1 MESKI
6 DNKID
11 FTSGKIFASLIK
23 MAVPIMATS
32 FIQMA
37 YNLIDMIWIG
47 RIGSSAVAAVG
58 SAGFYVWLGF
68 SFIIISRVGAEVT
81 VSQSIGRKDLD
92 SAVHFAANAVQLNI
106 LLALLYSSALIIF
119 RNELI
124 GFFRLQD
131 SFVVES
137 AISYL
142 VIIAAGTLFTFINP
156 VFSSIYNGTGD
167 SRTPFKINSIGLI
180 LNIILDPVLI
190 FGWGIIPEMGVKG
203 AAIATVFSQMV
214 VTIVFIF
221 HFSSRKAPL
230 NDLKIVIKPEMIYLK
245 KIIKLG
251 APIGLHSGLFT
262 TFAIIIARIIAQWG
276 PIPIAVQKVG
286 SQIEALSYMTAHG
299 FSTALGTFTGQNY
312 GNKNWNRI
320 WQGYFT
326 ALGSMTVFGIAVS
339 LFLIFGARWIFSL
352 FIPEEEAIVQG
363 AIYLRIMGYSQLFMC
378 WEIATRGAF
387 NGIGRTIPHSIVGV
401 FFTGLRVP
409 ASILFSSAAMFGLN
423 GVWWSISISSVF
435 KGVVLV
441 VWFILL
447 LYKHPEINNKE
458 MIDQILRRWNPK
470 YFRDKRSFS
479 GKE

>member
-1 MESKI
+1 MSK
-6 DNKID
+6 KVD
-11 FTSGKIFASLIK
+11 FTQGKIFGSLIK
-23 MAVPIMATS
+23 MAMPIMATS

-47 RIGSSAVAAVG
+47 RLGSSSVAAVG

-92 SAVHFAANAVQLNI
+92 SAVHYAANAVQLVI
-106 LLALLYSSALIIF
+106 VLGIIYGSALIIF

-131 SFVVES
+131 QYVINS

-142 VIIAAGTLFTFINP
+142 VIIAFGTIFTFINP

-167 SRTPFKINSIGLI
+167 SKTPFKINSVGLV
-180 LNIILDPVLI
+180 LNIFLDPMLI
-190 FGWGIIPEMGVKG
+190 FGWGPFPEMGVEG

-214 VTIVFIF
+214 VTIYFIV
-221 HFSSRKAPL
+221 HFSGKKAPL
-230 NDLKIVIKPEMIYLK
+230 ETLKIWVKPRMIYLK
-245 KIIKLG
+245 EIVKLG

-262 TFAIIIARIIAQWG
+262 IFAIIIARIIAQWG

-286 SQIEALSYMTAHG
+286 SQLEALSYMTAHG
-299 FSTALGTFTGQNY
+299 FSTALATFTGQNY

-320 WQGYFT
+320 WHGYFA
-326 ALGSMTVFGIAVS
+326 ALASMTVFGIAVS
-339 LFLIFGARWIFSL
+339 LFFILGARWIFSL
-352 FIPEEEAIVQG
+352 FIPEEEAIRQG

-378 WEIATRGAF
+378 WEITTRGAF
-387 NGIGRTIPHSIVGV
+387 NGIGRTIPHSVVGV

-409 ASILFSSAAMFGLN
+409 AAMIVSSAAMYGLN
-423 GVWWSISISSVF
+423 GVWWSISITSVF
-435 KGVVLV
+435 KGVILV

-447 LYKHPEINNKE
+447 LYKHPQINSKE
-458 MIDQILRRWNPK
+458 MIEQILCRWNPK
-470 YFRDKRSFS
+470 YFRDKRCFT